1 MTKYLIVI
9 NPISGSGKAKKY
21 INQIDSFFLSR
32 RLEYKIVLTEYHGH
46 AIKIVQDYED
56 YYDVIICAGGDG
68 TVNEIV
74 NGFNFNLDKTF
85 AVLPIGSGN
94 DYASNLN
101 LAKEINSLLEQII
114 NPNGKFIYSDVIS
127 IRFKENNIWKE
138 KLSLNAVGIG
148 FDAYVA
154 YLNQHNKRISGI
166 ISYIFAV
173 FKGLKNLKAI
183 NFKLHIDKREVK
195 GNFVV
200 VTIGNGKTSGGGF
213 YLNPMASIND
223 EILNITTID
232 KVTKLRLLKEL
243 PKALI
248 NKLDKVKEASFYV
261 GNSIRIEF
269 DEPYFVHS
277 DGEILGTE
285 VNEMEIKLYNHKL
298 KTIVG

>member
-1 MTKYLIVI
+1 MIKYLIVI

-32 RLEYKIVLTEYHGH
+32 KLEYKIILTEYHGH
-46 AIKIVQDYED
+46 AIKIVKDYED

-74 NGFNFNLDKTF
+74 NGFNFSLEKTF

-101 LAKEINSLLEQII
+101 LSKDINSLLERII
-114 NPNGKFIYSDVIS
+114 NPNGKFIYSDVIL
-127 IRFKENNIWKE
+127 IRFKENNIWQE
-138 KLSLNAVGIG
+138 KLSLNAIGIG

-166 ISYIFAV
+166 ISYILAV
-173 FKGLKNLKAI
+173 FKGLKNLRPI
-183 NFKLHIDKREVK
+183 NFKLYIDKREVQ

-200 VTIGNGKTSGGGF
+200 ITIGNGKTSGGGF
-213 YLNPMASIND
+213 YLNPQAIIND
-223 EILNITTID
+223 GIFNITTID
-232 KVTKLRLLKEL
+232 KVSKIKLLKEL

-248 NKLDKVKEASFYV
+248 NKLDKVKEATFYD
-261 GNSIRIEF
+261 GTSIRIEF

-285 VNEMEIKLYNHKL
+285 VTEMEIELFNHKI